1 MLAVTDIKKMQQM
14 DSRKKS
20 VDMGGKGK
28 SRRGKFS
35 TYTVFLFS
43 LLLAIL
49 SFKNR

>member
-28 SRRGKFS
+28 SRRGKFC
-35 TYTVFLFS
+35 TY
-43 LLLAIL
+43 
-49 SFKNR
+49 